1 MTVIDKSHRCTILMR
16 TAIKT
21 QLSQKCILKKYPL
34 LRTLSVGEQ
43 KVKVIGQRR
52 LTGAHTPVRGNPRE
66 LKVVQLNS
74 WFCFI
79 VTIDLGCTDSQAIIL
94 KLQQK
99 HIAELSNDNSYSHR
113 TKITT
118 VSIDNCHQCSRV
130 NMGVQAQR

>member
-1 MTVIDKSHRCTILMR
+1 MTVIDKSHRCTISMR
-16 TAIKT
+16 TAIRT
-21 QLSQKCILKKYPL
+21 QLSQILKKYPQ

-79 VTIDLGCTDSQAIIL
+79 VTIDLGCTIL
-94 KLQQK
+94 
-99 HIAELSNDNSYSHR
+99 ATGR
-113 TKITT
+113 TIYARS
-118 VSIDNCHQCSRV
+118 VR
-130 NMGVQAQR
+130 